1 MHGEQC
7 LRCFLKLLVRML
19 MMASCLH
26 KDSSSRRGAS
36 EFITIVFIIMVVM
49 MMIEGLRMSSRVHE
63 EDRGVRL
70 TGIRVFL
77 HRQLL
82 PHAHSTTDTCTYT

>member
-1 MHGEQC
+1 M
-7 LRCFLKLLVRML
+7 KLLVRML

-36 EFITIVFIIMVVM
+36 EFITIVFIIVVVM